1 MQFKEKMS
9 EYAMLVETSLKRFL
23 PQIEGEQQTI
33 AEAARYSLL
42 DGGKRIRPVLCLA
55 VGDLLDSHREDL
67 LPQREDLHT
76 SRKDLLPYGCAIEM
90 IHAFSLIHDDLP
102 CMDNDDYRRGRLTS
116 HKVFGEGI
124 AVLAGDALINRAYEI
139 MLEDCA
145 EHPRKGKI
153 EAVLGIAAATGMCGM
168 IGGQTMD
175 LENEHRRISHE
186 TLMRMHRM
194 KTGALIKAPV
204 TASCLICQAPTLE
217 SHLLGDYAEA
227 IGLAFQI
234 KDDVLDATSDR
245 ETLGKT
251 AGKDF
256 AEEKSTYVSLFG
268 LPKAEELLKTTT
280 VDAFRHLDT
289 LKEMGYDTV
298 FLHGLTEFLLQRKN

>member
-1 MQFKEKMS
+1 MQFKEKMN
-9 EYAMLVETSLKRFL
+9 EYAMLIETSLRRFL
-23 PQIEGEQQTI
+23 PQIEGDQRTI

-42 DGGKRIRPVLCLA
+42 DGGKRIRPILCLA
-55 VGDLLDSHREDL
+55 AGDLLCSHQKDLFPPREDL
-67 LPQREDLHT
+67 LP
-76 SRKDLLPYGCAIEM
+76 YACAIEM

-116 HKVFGEGI
+116 HKVYGEGI

-139 MLEDCA
+139 MLEDCT
-145 EHPRKGKI
+145 EHPSKGKI
-153 EAVLGIAAATGMCGM
+153 EAIQAIASSTGMYGM

-175 LENEHRRISHE
+175 LENEHRRISYE

-204 TASCLICQAPTLE
+204 TASCLICQAPLLE
-217 SHLLGDYAEA
+217 SRLLGDYAEA

-256 AEEKSTYVSLFG
+256 AENKSTYVSLFG
-268 LPKAEELLKTTT
+268 ILKAEELLKTTT
-280 VDAFRHLDT
+280 DDAFRHLNT
-289 LKEMGYDTV
+289 LKKMGYDTV
-298 FLHGLTEFLLQRKN
+298 FLDGLTEFLLQRKK